1 MALFRCNGCG
11 HIREV
16 GDTYLGKAVKC
27 PKCKISAQ
35 VHDTTRFVRAI
46 VGRFLALK
54 EQLAELQ
61 PSPNNES
68 ADLLVEGAIGKR
80 FADLD
85 VHNTNILAAESN
97 LAPLAKWFEERQI
110 GVQFDP
116 SAADTTGFFDE
127 IALMMGR
134 DYALLSNVSS
144 QIKRA
149 QFKGFTSAKIDV
161 SKFSKEDLAKIRRF
175 CSELYDYSFVAKNF
189 HHKEDQIIWLTLQ
202 TAPTIRDFFNGY
214 WMEWYVLITLLE
226 FFASNE
232 RAAACARSA
241 KVTFRS
247 GKSNEL
253 DVFVLSNND
262 TPICI
267 ERKTGEFRQDI
278 DKYLS
283 LRKQLGL
290 AKAEFVLCVFGLS
303 TEQAAGMTSMYDL
316 TFVNELT
323 LMEHVASLLND

>member
-27 PKCKISAQ
+27 PKCKNSAH
-35 VHDTTRFVRAI
+35 VHDTTTFVRAI

-61 PSPNNES
+61 SAPSNES
-68 ADLLVEGAIGKR
+68 ADLLVEDAIGTS
-80 FADLD
+80 FADVD
-85 VHNTNILAAESN
+85 VQNTNILTAESN
-97 LAPLAKWFEERQI
+97 LAPLTKWFEERQI
-110 GVQFDP
+110 GVEFDP

-134 DYALLSNVSS
+134 DYALLSNVTQ
-144 QIKRA
+144 QIKFA
-149 QFKGFTSAKIDV
+149 QFKGFSSVKLSIAKY
-161 SKFSKEDLAKIRRF
+161 SKDELAKIKQF
-175 CSELYDYSFVAKNF
+175 CGELHDYSFVAKYTQD
-189 HHKEDQIIWLTLQ
+189 KSDPIIWLTLQ
-202 TAPTIRDFFNGY
+202 TAPTIRDFFDGL

-226 FFASNE
+226 FFASNK

-253 DVFVLSNND
+253 DVFVLSSNG
-262 TPICI
+262 TPLCI
-267 ERKTGEFRQDI
+267 ECKTGEFRHDI

-303 TEQAAGMTSMYDL
+303 TEQAVGMTSMYDL

-323 LMEHVASLLND
+323 LMEHVSSLLND